1 LLNKQVT
8 LRDEECEV
16 CRSIGKAENIESRP
30 ICMSTESRK
39 CSNDVEGKWIK
50 LCRKIDDRKPM
61 VIQTRE
67 PRNEYEEASVIEKSF
82 NALYGYFHIR
92 ICLI

>member
-1 LLNKQVT
+1 MLNKQVT

-61 VIQTRE
+61 VIHTRE
-67 PRNEYEEASVIEKSF
+67 PRNEYDEVSVIEKSF
-82 NALYGYFHIR
+82 NAFYDSF
-92 ICLI
+92 